1 LSFSDEMTT
10 VSSKLETQFREI
22 NFSNETF
29 TNNMLFM
36 TELVV
41 KLALN
46 ISKDFKLLER
56 QFNIDNSYLDEVKK
70 LMEDQSR
77 FPIYLQK
84 DGKLNREFSKVFF
97 C

>member
-1 LSFSDEMTT
+1 
-10 VSSKLETQFREI
+10 
-22 NFSNETF
+22 
-29 TNNMLFM
+29 M